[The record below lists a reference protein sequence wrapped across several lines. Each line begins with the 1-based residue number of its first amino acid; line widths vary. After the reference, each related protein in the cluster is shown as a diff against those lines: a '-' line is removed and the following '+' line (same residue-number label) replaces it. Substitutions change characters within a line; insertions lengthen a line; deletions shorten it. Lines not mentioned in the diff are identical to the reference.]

1 LLGIRGTNG
10 ILTIKSGGEY
20 ECGTQE
26 TVGNTNNHYLEKTN
40 YAPSQI
46 NERQSSH
53 DTCTREAAGG
63 HTADGG
69 ARTEL
74 EAKEHGPPPPPP
86 GFTLDLLP
94 LAEDLGGGGA
104 LQ

>member
-53 DTCTREAAGG
+53 DTCTREGGRRGITMKAG
-63 HTADGG
+63 AYDGIVIVIIIFH
-69 ARTEL
+69 AVV
-74 EAKEHGPPPPPP
+74 
-86 GFTLDLLP
+86 
-94 LAEDLGGGGA
+94 
-104 LQ
+104 